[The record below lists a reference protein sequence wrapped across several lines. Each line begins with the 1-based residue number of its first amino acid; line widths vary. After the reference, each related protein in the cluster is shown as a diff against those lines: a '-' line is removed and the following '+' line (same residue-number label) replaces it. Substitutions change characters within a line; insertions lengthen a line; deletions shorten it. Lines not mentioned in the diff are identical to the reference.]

1 MAPEDELF
9 DRENGR
15 SLIEDPKLVND
26 SWPIGRHW
34 THLEK
39 PIDESG
45 SPKLGGPWLIRIIR
59 PELWERMP
67 WTNLGVPIDNKDTK
81 QVLTLSQT

>member
-1 MAPEDELF
+1 M
-9 DRENGR
+9 
-15 SLIEDPKLVND
+15 SLKSIEPL
-26 SWPIGRHW
+26 SALSTYQQ

-39 PIDESG
+39 PIDKSG
-45 SPKLGGPWLIRIIR
+45 SPKLGGPWLIQIIR